1 MKMRK
6 MLLLLCCLFAVT
18 SGAQAK
24 GKGKPKVV
32 YNKVQ
37 DQTEVSA
44 PVEWLKKNKFGY
56 DAGYSYPGQ
65 TPKRPEWV
73 AMRFIYV
80 RLLSAGDSIQW
91 NKVSTIYFRHGDT
104 KLSYPVTYDVR
115 GNNSTFVKG
124 LFGNV
129 ATETVTCVIPTADF
143 VAMSQDSEVLFQ
155 IGDTSSK
162 IDGGNITSLAELGAS
177 IPAE

>member
-6 MLLLLCCLFAVT
+6 LLLMLCCLFFVV
-18 SGAQAK
+18 SGAHAK
-24 GKGKPKVV
+24 GKGRPKVV

-56 DAGYSYPGQ
+56 DAGYVYPGQ
-65 TPKRPEWV
+65 TPKRPQWV

-80 RLLSAGDSIQW
+80 RLLSAGDSVRW
-91 NKVSTIYFRHGDT
+91 NRVSTIYFRHGDT
-104 KLSYPVTYDVR
+104 KLSYPVNYDVR
-115 GNNSTFVKG
+115 DNNSTLTKG

-129 ATETVTCVIPTADF
+129 VTETVTCVIPTDDF
-143 VAMSQDSEVLFQ
+143 IPLSQASEVLFQ

-162 IDGGNITSLAELGAS
+162 IDGGNITTLAALGNS
-177 IPAE
+177 IPAQ